1 MRTVLALHFL
11 ALLLLTIAAFA
22 QDPAAISAA
31 ETACG
36 PNNVKFDVKDD
47 DSRHTVAQPEA
58 GKALVYVLQDMG
70 IANCPGGCI
79 TTKVALDGAW
89 IGANHRSSYLYVAVD
104 PGEHH
109 LCASWQSKVVLGAGL
124 QTAVAHFTAEAGK
137 AYYFK
142 ARNNWN
148 RYSTTGIE
156 LGPLDDDEAQ
166 LLMSKFAFSASH
178 PK

>member
-31 ETACG
+31 EAACG
-36 PNNVKFDVKDD
+36 PSNVKFDVKDD
-47 DSRHTVAQPEA
+47 DSRHTIAQPET

-109 LCASWQSKVVLGAGL
+109 LCANWQSHFASRSEVVGL
-124 QTAVAHFTAEAGK
+124 AHFTAEAGK
-137 AYYFK
+137 IYYFRTRVLGI
-142 ARNNWN
+142 AA
-148 RYSTTGIE
+148 TTFFDVE
-156 LGPLDDDEAQ
+156 PLDSDQAR
-166 LLMSKFAFSASH
+166 LFIASFPLSVSH
-178 PK
+178 PKK